1 MQNLKLSKVINV
13 VEDGLLTLM
22 ATIFSSLDA
31 FPSRRILILLHKKG
45 QEDKMHWYVCIYPF
59 CPIIDLLHFKHIK
72 RIPSIIYQFE
82 QTLLTI
88 KCSMFLMIFW
98 EITILS
104 CHKRSSLSTNKAGSG
119 LQLVTIGRMADF
131 GTMVDGAVS
140 AGSTLLDLMTFAS
153 VNLREKLVEAF
164 TLKSKFFAHKIYNGQ
179 NLKQQVILLGI
190 MQLSF

>member
-1 MQNLKLSKVINV
+1 
-13 VEDGLLTLM
+13 
-22 ATIFSSLDA
+22 
-31 FPSRRILILLHKKG
+31 
-45 QEDKMHWYVCIYPF
+45 
-59 CPIIDLLHFKHIK
+59 
-72 RIPSIIYQFE
+72 
-82 QTLLTI
+82 
-88 KCSMFLMIFW
+88 
-98 EITILS
+98 
-104 CHKRSSLSTNKAGSG
+104 
-119 LQLVTIGRMADF
+119 MADF